1 MARLETKEEYEARMK
16 ASTEKKVEEEKKSEW
31 YKAIDK
37 FFARKIEAAF
47 AHGDITAA
55 HFYAELGNE
64 FFKGEMTYYYL
75 GYEKALKAGT
85 LQEVED

>member
-16 ASTEKKVEEEKKSEW
+16 ASTEKKIEEEEKSEW

-37 FFARKIEAAF
+37 FFERKIETALGRGDKPAA
-47 AHGDITAA
+47 T
-55 HFYAELGNE
+55 FYAELGNE
-64 FFKGEMTYYYL
+64 FFKGAMTYYYL
-75 GYEKALKAGT
+75 GYEEALKAGT